1 MNTIA
6 LRLIGDVGWGL
17 KLRVF
22 VGAALSV
29 LDLTTDIFITYTFLQ
44 EGKEMFFRSSVAML
58 GSSMFFM
65 LLTVWGQNRELG
77 LKKVVLEM
85 IPVVTGLKPAA
96 DAFRVASGAKIE
108 EGQKFDPLTEMVREF
123 ALSQRRRLI
132 LRDTSKSCI
141 DFV

>member
-1 MNTIA
+1 MAKQIGGLLAISLAINPTATGGVDEWILQHKALQELDMDRKFCWFRPMMNTIA

-65 LLTVWGQNRELG
+65 LLTVCQ
-77 LKKVVLEM
+77 
-85 IPVVTGLKPAA
+85 
-96 DAFRVASGAKIE
+96 F
-108 EGQKFDPLTEMVREF
+108 F
-123 ALSQRRRLI
+123 
-132 LRDTSKSCI
+132 
-141 DFV
+141 